1 MTATAPVW
9 MLDTNILSHA
19 IRYPRGPLAVR
30 IQQLSAQTGGAL
42 CTSLVVACELSF
54 GAKKVGSI
62 SLASKI
68 ETMLQFVPSRVFDRD
83 VFQHYATVRTHLEK
97 AGTPIG
103 PNDTLIAA
111 HALALDCTLVTDN
124 EAEFSRVPG
133 LRVENWLTAT
143 DFPAPTVATP
153 KKLTILNKM
162 H

>member
-30 IQQLSAQTGGAL
+30 IQQLSAQSGGAL
-42 CTSLVVACELSF
+42 CTSLVVECELSF
-54 GAKKVGSI
+54 GAEKVGSNK
-62 SLASKI
+62 LASKI
-68 ETMLQFVPSRVFDRD
+68 ETMLEFVPSKAIDHD
-83 VFQHYATVRTHLEK
+83 VVQHYATIRTHLEK

-124 EAEFSRVPG
+124 EAEFLRVPG
-133 LRVENWLTAT
+133 LRVENWLAKGGT
-143 DFPAPTVATP
+143 
-153 KKLTILNKM
+153 
-162 H
+162 

>member
-1 MTATAPVW
+1 MTAAASVW

-30 IQQLSAQTGGAL
+30 IQQLSAQTDGAL

-54 GAKKVGSI
+54 GAEKVGSI
-62 SLASKI
+62 SLVSKI
-68 ETMLQFVPSRVFDRD
+68 ETILQFVPSKAIDHD
-83 VFQHYATVRTHLEK
+83 VVQHYAVIRSHLEK

-124 EAEFSRVPG
+124 EAEFLRVPG
-133 LRVENWLTAT
+133 LRVENWLAQ
-143 DFPAPTVATP
+143 DPSH
-153 KKLTILNKM
+153 ND
-162 H
+162 

>member
-1 MTATAPVW
+1 MTAAAPVW

-30 IQQLSAQTGGAL
+30 IQQLSAQTDSAL

-54 GAKKVGSI
+54 GAEKIGSI
-62 SLASKI
+62 SLVSKI
-68 ETMLQFVPSRVFDRD
+68 ETILQFVPSKAIDHDLV
-83 VFQHYATVRTHLEK
+83 QLYATVRTYLEK

-124 EAEFSRVPG
+124 EAEFRRVPG
-133 LRVENWLTAT
+133 LRVENWLT
-143 DFPAPTVATP
+143 P
-153 KKLTILNKM
+153 K
-162 H
+162 